1 MSLSLYLFFPKIIPF
16 FHSVEFFCVYL
27 CSPLTPF
34 GSAGCFLLP
43 RFSLAVAGG
52 GSVVGVGGQTL
63 FVVASVV
70 RELYLLGE
78 GLE

>member
-1 MSLSLYLFFPKIIPF
+1 M
-16 FHSVEFFCVYL
+16 YL

-52 GSVVGVGGQTL
+52 GSVVGVGGKTL

-70 RELYLLGE
+70 RELYLLGG